1 MKDITPN
8 TLSLLQNPHSY
19 ILVGSKHKG
28 DYLDK
33 KQVIYAKSA
42 VNYTWLYLIS
52 GSRYLSC
59 KPIGYYEEFLRK
71 DNFIR
76 IHRSY
81 LINLLNVKY
90 YEQKYRLVHLKGGI
104 TLSVSYRRS
113 RSFLRN
119 LKAHNNLN
127 IFFIEIVF

>member
-1 MKDITPN
+1 MKNISIN
-8 TLSLLQNPHSY
+8 SKSLQQNHNNY

-28 DYLDK
+28 DYLEK
-33 KQVIYAKSA
+33 KQVIYVKSDIS
-42 VNYTWLYLIS
+42 YTWLYLID

-59 KPIGYYEEFLRK
+59 KPIGYYEKYLKK

-90 YEQKYRLVHLKGGI
+90 GEQKYRLVHLKGEI
-104 TLSVSYRRS
+104 TLSVSYRKS
-113 RSFLRN
+113 QSFFKN
-119 LKAHNNLN
+119 LKNR
-127 IFFIEIVF
+127 